1 MTRKALSYK
10 NITPKLESEIARD
23 FAFLVLYG
31 GFDER
36 IGYHKNDFKV
46 SHTPD
51 SFLSYLLEA
60 DEYTLAWNPDDYKI
74 DDVED
79 YRKSRNVD
87 YKIGSKKFLFKT
99 KYDKLRTLFD
109 MGNVEILSEFYNI
122 IDVSN
127 NNINAV
133 KYIITKIYPQVVNKI
148 GDYVY
153 NFLNKEKPYIE
164 RYCGINGNI
173 REIKIEATDEFLF
186 GMNLRCDNFINYIC
200 DGFNFELP
208 IFNYKTENDK
218 IYKTTRDG
226 KLRLF
231 ASLKRDFLRDKYN
244 RLTHIKERISI
255 FDKTGKKHNS
265 IRFVDMLL

>member
-1 MTRKALSYK
+1 MSRKALSYK

-36 IGYHKNDFKV
+36 IGYHNNNFKFT
-46 SHTPD
+46 HTPD
-51 SFLSYLLEA
+51 SFLSYLLEP
-60 DEYTLAWNPDDYKI
+60 DEYTLTWNPDKYDI
-74 DDVED
+74 GDVEE
-79 YRKSRNVD
+79 YRKARNVD
-87 YKIGSKKFLFKT
+87 YKIGSRKFLFKT

-109 MGNVEILSEFYNI
+109 WGNVQILAEFYNI

-127 NNINAV
+127 NNIRGA
-133 KYIITKIYPQVVNKI
+133 KYIITKIYPQVLNKI

-153 NFLNKEKPYIE
+153 NILDKEKPYIE

-173 REIKIEATDEFLF
+173 REIKIEPSEEFIY
-186 GMNLRCDNFINYIC
+186 GMNSRCDNFINYIC
-200 DGFNFELP
+200 DGFNIELP
-208 IFNYKTENDK
+208 IFNYKSQNDK
-218 IYKTTRDG
+218 IYKPTRDG

-231 ASLKRDFLRDKYN
+231 ASLKRDYLRDKYN
-244 RLTHIKERISI
+244 KLTHIKERISI
-255 FDKTGKKHNS
+255 FDKNGRKHNS